1 MLVLAVTHSDSAAR
15 SPRSLSEGGRQQAL
29 WAARRLREFVGKK
42 AVLVAALSSPK
53 TRCLET
59 AILVA
64 REFGET
70 TKSETTSFDR
80 IDVRRELEE
89 AKDPMTPEA
98 LKQLL
103 DGVTQDIEIAQH
115 ITSDAA
121 VLISMHGDLANALRE
136 SVTLA
141 PHLAPDGWFD
151 VRPVIAVCDFVESR
165 LSVKSCRVLQAG
177 SWTDCLATQKETPA

>member
-1 MLVLAVTHSDSAAR
+1 MLVLAVTHPDSAAR

-29 WAARRLREFVGKK
+29 WAAKRLREFVDKK
-42 AVLVAALSSPK
+42 VVLVAALSSPK

-80 IDVRRELEE
+80 INVRPELEE
-89 AKDPMTPEA
+89 AKNPITPEA
-98 LKQLL
+98 LKQIL
-103 DGVTQDIEIAQH
+103 DGVTKDIEIAQH
-115 ITSDAA
+115 ITSDSA
-121 VLISMHGDLANALRE
+121 VLISMHGDLANALSE
-136 SVTLA
+136 SVTPA
-141 PHLAPDGWFD
+141 PRFASDGWFN

-165 LSVKSCRVLQAG
+165 LSVRSCEVLQAG
-177 SWTDCLATQKETPA
+177 SWTACLTTQGETPA